1 MEKKKME
8 NRTGPLRPIEWL
20 TVIWIATDLAA
31 NVLLIVA
38 ALHGLAWLKRNK
50 NK

>member
-1 MEKKKME
+1 MALEERYKAKLE
-8 NRTGPLRPIEWL
+8 T